1 MIKKLKKAFTIT
13 ELVIVIAVIAILAAV
28 LIPTF
33 SNVIRNANQ
42 SAALQTCTNA
52 LKDYQAIAIEEG
64 KDVDDMDG
72 MGFVY
77 DGYAYVYLNSSLQYV
92 GETSDLMRIGTNYSI
107 VNPITQPGD
116 VLQRP
121 TGSGSNSVTVT
132 LVTGDEND
140 TDAKIVFKSTVSDP
154 DNEYSL
160 GTGDV
165 TSGDTTVTKANEVV
179 YFYEVT
185 VNNTAYA
192 GYFTLEVATTDVSP
206 VFHAEGANYSHRY
219 GVIAEGTGNQL
230 TIASA

>member
-92 GETSDLMRIGTNYSI
+92 GETSDLMRIGKNYSI
-107 VNPITQPGD
+107 VNPITQDGKVLKAPASNGPGSI
-116 VLQRP
+116 
-121 TGSGSNSVTVT
+121 TIT
-132 LVTGDEND
+132 LDESDSEND
-140 TDAKIVFKSTVSDP
+140 SKIVFKSGADGTN
-154 DNEYSL
+154 NEYSL
-160 GTGDV
+160 NTGEV
-165 TSGDTTVTKANEVV
+165 PSGDTTVKKADEVV

-192 GYFTLEVATTDVSP
+192 GYFTLEVETTGVSP
-206 VFHAEGANYSHRY
+206 VFHAEGANYSRLY
-219 GVIAEGTGNQL
+219 GVIAQGEGNHL
-230 TIASA
+230 TITVA

>member
-92 GETSDLMRIGTNYSI
+92 GETSDLMRIDTGYLVTNK
-107 VNPITQPGD
+107 ITTAGK
-116 VLQRP
+116 VLQVP
-121 TGSGSNSVTVT
+121 TGSGNSVTVT
-132 LVTGDEND
+132 LDATD
-140 TDAKIVFKSTVSDP
+140 TTDTSMVFKSGATGT
-154 DNEYSL
+154 NEYSL
-160 GTGDV
+160 GTGVV
-165 TSGDTTVTKANEVV
+165 TSGDTTVTKADEVV

-192 GYFTLEVATTDVSP
+192 GYFTLEVETAGASP
-206 VFHAEGANYSHRY
+206 VFHAEGANYSHLY
-219 GVIAEGTGNQL
+219 GVIAEGKGTL